1 MTNLGSWE
9 GNRISAGLLMANT
22 GPDGDARAEEQR
34 TELWT
39 PRGRRAG
46 RRESCARRDTR
57 HWALTAGKR
66 NMTAQET
73 PGKITLHALF
83 AKDHSCCGGD
93 LHICKSVCHTYTEQ
107 SKK

>member
-1 MTNLGSWE
+1 MDTQGKASWPQGELRPQRHPTLG
-9 GNRISAGLLMANT
+9 T
-22 GPDGDARAEEQR
+22 
-34 TELWT
+34 
-39 PRGRRAG
+39 
-46 RRESCARRDTR
+46 
-57 HWALTAGKR
+57 GKR

-83 AKDHSCCGGD
+83 AKDHSCWGGD